1 MPTEL
6 INLELDELSLVP
18 KGANQMAKA
27 PIFKALNGDTMTENV
42 TKMSDDMKAKL
53 KPFMDKGMSED
64 EAMKAYEAGMKK
76 SLEETLA
83 KSQEEVSKLKLE
95 NEKLRKGLLDEGYT
109 IEADKIT
116 KAAPAEFVEYD
127 GEKINKA
134 DIPAPILKALE
145 AAEVAKADAELTKK
159 AEATLPHFDTDV
171 AKSLLSAV
179 AKMADA
185 DALVAA
191 LQAADKA
198 FEDKMQELG
207 KSATDGEFTTP
218 KEKLDHMVKAY
229 ATEHKVD
236 TYKAYAEVA
245 KTAEGK
251 ALINKSYKDKE

>member
-27 PIFKALNGDTMTENV
+27 PIFKAFNGEEMTDTLEKMDPEMD
-42 TKMSDDMKAKL
+42 TKIKEYMKAKGCDR
-53 KPFMDKGMSED
+53 KTAMDALM
-64 EAMKAYEAGMKK
+64 K
-76 SLEETLA
+76 SLDD
-83 KSQEEVSKLKLE
+83 VVKLQAE
-95 NEKLRKGLLDEGYT
+95 NERLRKGLIDGGYK
-109 IEADKIT
+109 IEADAIT

-145 AAEVAKADAELTKK
+145 VAEFEKADAILTKK

-171 AKSLLSAV
+171 AKKLLTAV
-179 AKMADA
+179 SKMD
-185 DALVAA
+185 DMDILVAA

-207 KSATDGEFTTP
+207 KSATDGEFTTA
-218 KEKLDHMVKAY
+218 KDKLDHLVKSY
-229 ATEHKVD
+229 ADEHKVD
-236 TYKAYAEVA
+236 KFKAYAEVS

>member
-1 MPTEL
+1 MPTMLE
-6 INLELDELSLVP
+6 NLMLDEVSLVD
-18 KGANQMAKA
+18 KGASIGAH
-27 PIFKALNGDTMTENV
+27 ITLFKRDNTKGEVPTMTDTV
-42 TKMSDDMKAKL
+42 TKMSEEMDKKVKDYMKAKGCDRTTAEAAMM
-53 KPFMDKGMSED
+53 KSFD
-64 EAMKAYEAGMKK
+64 EY
-76 SLEETLA
+76 ETLKA
-83 KSQEEVSKLKLE
+83 E
-95 NEKLRKGLLDEGYT
+95 NERLRKSFLDEGYS
-109 IEADKIT
+109 IEADKVT
-116 KAAPAEFVEYD
+116 KAAPVEYVEYE

-145 AAEVAKADAELTKK
+145 AAEVEKADAALTKK

-171 AKSLLSAV
+171 AKKLLSAV
-179 AKMADA
+179 EKMD
-185 DALVAA
+185 DVDVLVAA

-229 ATEHKVD
+229 ADEHKVD
-236 TYKAYAEVA
+236 IYKAYAEVA

>member
-27 PIFKALNGDTMTENV
+27 PIYKALNGDTMTEE
-42 TKMSDDMKAKL
+42 TEKMAPEMDAKIKEYMKAKGCDR
-53 KPFMDKGMSED
+53 KTAMDALMKSFD
-64 EAMKAYEAGMKK
+64 EV
-76 SLEETLA
+76 ETLKA
-83 KSQEEVSKLKLE
+83 E
-95 NEKLRKGLLDEGYT
+95 NERLRKGLLDGGYVIKADT
-109 IEADKIT
+109 IE
-116 KAAPAEFVEYD
+116 KAAPIEYVEYS

-145 AAEVAKADAELTKK
+145 LAEVEKADAELTKK
-159 AEATLPHFDTDV
+159 AEATLPHFDTAV
-171 AKSLLSAV
+171 AKGLISAV
-179 AKMADA
+179 AKMD
-185 DALVAA
+185 DVEALMEA
-191 LQAADKA
+191 LMAADKA

-207 KSATDGEFTTP
+207 KSATDGEFTSP
-218 KEKLDHMVKAY
+218 KEKLDHMVKSY
-229 ATEHKVD
+229 ADEHKVD

>member
-18 KGANQMAKA
+18 KGANPMAKA
-27 PIFKALNGDTMTENV
+27 PIFKALNGDTMTEE
-42 TKMSDDMKAKL
+42 TEKMAPEMDAKIKEYMKAKGCDRATAESAMM
-53 KPFMDKGMSED
+53 KSFD
-64 EAMKAYEAGMKK
+64 EAEA
-76 SLEETLA
+76 LEADVA
-83 KSQEEVSKLKLE
+83 KMKLE

-109 IEADKIT
+109 IEADAIT

-127 GEKINKA
+127 GEQINKA

-145 AAEVAKADAELTKK
+145 VAEFEKADAALTKK

-171 AKSLLSAV
+171 AKKLLSAV
-179 AKMADA
+179 SKLDDVDM
-185 DALVAA
+185 LIAA
-191 LQAADKA
+191 LEAADKA
-198 FEDKMQELG
+198 FEDKMQEFG

-218 KEKLDHMVKAY
+218 KEKLDHMVKSY
-229 ATEHKVD
+229 ADEHKVD

-245 KTAEGK
+245 KTAEGN

>member
-76 SLEETLA
+76 SLED
-83 KSQEEVSKLKLE
+83 EVSKLKLE

>member
-18 KGANQMAKA
+18 KGANPMAKA
-27 PIFKALNGDTMTENV
+27 PIFKALNGDTMTEET

-53 KPFMDKGMSED
+53 KPYMDKGMSED
-64 EAMKAYEAGMKK
+64 EAMKAYEDSMKK
-76 SLEETLA
+76 SLED
-83 KSQEEVSKLKLE
+83 EVTKLKAE

-109 IEADKIT
+109 IEADSIT
-116 KAAPAEFVEYD
+116 KAAPAEFVEYE
-127 GEKINKA
+127 GEQINKA

-145 AAEVAKADAELTKK
+145 VAEFEKADAALTKK

-171 AKSLLSAV
+171 AKKLLSAV
-179 AKMADA
+179 AKMD
-185 DALVAA
+185 DVDMLIAA
-191 LQAADKA
+191 LEAADKA
-198 FEDKMQELG
+198 FEDKMQEFG
-207 KSATDGEFTTP
+207 KSATDGEFTTV
-218 KEKLDHMVKAY
+218 KDKLDHMVKSY
-229 ATEHKVD
+229 ADEHKVD

>member
-42 TKMSDDMKAKL
+42 TKMSDDMKAKP

-76 SLEETLA
+76 SLED
-83 KSQEEVSKLKLE
+83 EVSKLKLE